1 MREEMEK
8 ITNQVVDKL
17 QAKFGPD
24 AKINV
29 QKVFETNIVYTGI
42 SLTLPDIDFSP
53 TVYVETYPENY
64 SVEKIVDDFI
74 GVYRDVLQQPA
85 AKHAGLRPPAS
96 KDEVLTKVTLEVVN
110 QKLNGE
116 MLAACP
122 HIKFLD
128 IAGVFRYTVFH
139 KKFEHRGILITNKM
153 MDSLGVTLPELEAAA
168 RENTLKMFGIRFYS
182 TEDFER
188 GDKTKQVPVPK
199 PLDEAVFGPRDN
211 VITTAE
217 CVNGAAL
224 ILFPDVLRR
233 LGEMAGGDYLI
244 VPCSIH
250 ELSVIRDTVDGLAL
264 SLAISLWTRNR
275 TPSITPRD
283 VVLSDRVYR
292 YHFDTGEVEIVI

>member
-1 MREEMEK
+1 MEK

-24 AKINV
+24 AKITT

-53 TVYVETYPENY
+53 TVCVEFYPENY
-64 SVEKIVDDFI
+64 TVEKIVDDFV
-74 GVYRDVLQQPA
+74 GVYQEILQQPA
-85 AKHAGLRPPAS
+85 AKSAGMRPPAS
-96 KDEVLTKVTLEVVN
+96 KDEVLNKVTLQVVN
-110 QKLNGE
+110 QQLNGE
-116 MLAACP
+116 MLEACP
-122 HIKFLD
+122 HIRFLD
-128 IAGVFRYTVFH
+128 IAGVFRHTIFH
-139 KKFEHRGILITNKM
+139 EKFKHRGILITNKM
-153 MDSLGVTLPELEAAA
+153 MDSLGITLPELEAAA
-168 RENTLKMFGIRFYS
+168 RENTLKMFGIRFYG

-199 PLDEAVFGPRDN
+199 PLDEAIFGPGDN

-217 CVNGAAL
+217 CMNGAAL
-224 ILFPDVLRR
+224 MLFPDVLRR

-250 ELSVIRDTVDGLAL
+250 ELSVIRDTGDGLAL
-264 SLAISLWTRNR
+264 SLAISLRTRNR

-283 VVLSDRVYR
+283 VVLSDRIYR
-292 YHFDTGEVEIVI
+292 YHFGTGEVEIVI